1 MAIWVEGEGHPDA
14 ICGTAPRGSDPANPT
29 AGLTPTER
37 AWRDFVLN
45 VQRHDCFDP
54 KCKVKNGERIDYCKY
69 LYPRPLSEA
78 AFQLSAETNR
88 YEYRTLQA
96 EDQWL
101 SPYVPLWLL
110 ATGASMNMQYCTT
123 AGFLSY
129 IAKYVCKP
137 EPHGIIGDSGALRA
151 RNGDVSPQMHF
162 LNARIVGAPEVIF
175 RLFGYEMK
183 HGRAVTHLCTRP
195 PGARR
200 RAMARLNV
208 NARDV
213 DAFQVRFF
221 DGTLEQYARRP
232 EGIIDGINFSDMLY
246 PEFHRAFEVKK
257 WRDMSAG
264 QRERT
269 SSEMRCILLPGEHEG
284 AMPVDDVL
292 TGEPHAHS
300 KWVVA
305 RESRRPVWYDWMLP
319 SKHGA
324 LYFYQRLLLRTP
336 WRDSLPESFI
346 KSYTTN
352 PLGSLRRECELRG
365 VLGTGEDGLR
375 EAVTGDAARRCFSPE
390 SVEAMLAQEDMLDAV
405 QPMLDAMTADALGGA
420 EGGDGGGGGG
430 GGDGRDGGVGCRGG
444 GDDDAEEAGVDAAR
458 LRNEISNARYEQPP
472 SPAPRLEESPSECY
486 EGTAVPIVTWHE
498 PGAPR
503 PHVLKLAQY
512 EAYTLLKQA
521 GEKQLHAFLSGEGGV
536 GKSTVTRLLI
546 MYWRSQ
552 GLRVIVLASSAK
564 AARLIGGHTVH
575 SACLLSTHGTFEHAR
590 LEGCQASD
598 RFVWLATA
606 DVVIIDEISVR
617 SRPSSLPHA
626 SPASPPRLR
635 PAPRLL
641 FPTRTASCTELRCSR
656 PLRCTA

>member
-1 MAIWVEGEGHPDA
+1 M
-14 ICGTAPRGSDPANPT
+14 
-29 AGLTPTER
+29 
-37 AWRDFVLN
+37 LN

-54 KCKVKNGERIDYCKY
+54 KCKVKNGERIEYCKY
-69 LYPRPLSEA
+69 LYPRPLCDPVGGY
-78 AFQLSAETNR
+78 QLSAETNR

-129 IAKYVCKP
+129 ISKYVCKP
-137 EPHGIIGDSGALRA
+137 EPHDIIGDSDALRL
-151 RNGDVSPQMHF
+151 RNGSMSPQMHF

-200 RAMARLNV
+200 RAMARLNL
-208 NARDV
+208 NAQDA
-213 DAFQVRFF
+213 DAFNLRFF

-232 EGIIDGINFSDMLY
+232 MGIVDDIDFSAMLY

-264 QRERT
+264 QRDRST
-269 SSEMRCILLPGEHEG
+269 VEMRCIALPGEDG
-284 AMPVDDVL
+284 DTMPVDDAS
-292 TGEPHAHS
+292 TGEPHEHS

-305 RESRRPVWYDWMLP
+305 RESVRPVWYDWMLP
-319 SKHGA
+319 SKHGT
-324 LYFYQRLLLRTP
+324 LYFYQRLLLKTP
-336 WRDSLPESFI
+336 WRDSTPESFI
-346 KSYTTN
+346 ESYTTN

-365 VLGTGEDGLR
+365 VLEVGDDGLR
-375 EAVTGDAARRCFSPE
+375 EAVTGDATRRRFSPE

-405 QPMLDAMTADALGGA
+405 QPMLDAMTADALGGP
-420 EGGDGGGGGG
+420 GDGGGGAHGGLGADGGADGG
-430 GGDGRDGGVGCRGG
+430 GGCGNGQA
-444 GDDDAEEAGVDAAR
+444 GDDTEEAGVDAAR

-472 SPAPRLEESPSECY
+472 GPAPRLEESLSECY
-486 EGTAVPIVTWHE
+486 EGTVVPIVTWHE
-498 PGAPR
+498 PGVPR
-503 PHVLKLAQY
+503 PHVLKQAQY
-512 EAYTLLKQA
+512 EAYTLLQQA

-606 DVVIIDEISVR
+606 DIVIIDEISVCR
-617 SRPSSLPHA
+617 HTQPQPRISLRPKLLCSLPSQPTRHLPQMLTTSALHGVNAAFNYAITTSTTLSRREMTFGHKSVIAVPSSCP
-626 SPASPPRLR
+626 
-635 PAPRLL
+635 
-641 FPTRTASCTELRCSR
+641 
-656 PLRCTA
+656 